1 MLPTLFV
8 VAAAAR
14 AAVLH
19 NLQCT
24 AGQLSTSEIPGSRRF
39 HSTSWTARA
48 ASRETLFFTFSG
60 GYSSRHRRV
69 SRSLYTKFHIVA
81 TSLLLSVGPASPVMC
96 STKILPQPPPDS
108 SGYQT
113 FQLYWWA
120 TRRIDSLHSQAARKR
135 NCFLSEVCMCSPCLA
150 LPCLALPCLALPC
163 LAFPLNTTPTGRHIL
178 SAERVHSVHSVH
190 SVHRYLKRATSDLRF
205 VVDPCCT
212 ATMTQIQ
219 CTLIRTRVD
228 RKRKCSSCEG
238 AEAEGM
244 SCIYIVSIY
253 IPFMYTN
260 NNRYHTYDV

>member
-81 TSLLLSVGPASPVMC
+81 TSLLLSAEPAPPLMC
-96 STKILPQPPPDS
+96 STKLLPWS
-108 SGYQT
+108 SHGCAG
-113 FQLYWWA
+113 FSD
-120 TRRIDSLHSQAARKR
+120 IP
-135 NCFLSEVCMCSPCLA
+135 VV
-150 LPCLALPCLALPC
+150 
-163 LAFPLNTTPTGRHIL
+163 
-178 SAERVHSVHSVH
+178 RVGGLQ
-190 SVHRYLKRATSDLRF
+190 Y
-205 VVDPCCT
+205 
-212 ATMTQIQ
+212 
-219 CTLIRTRVD
+219 
-228 RKRKCSSCEG
+228 
-238 AEAEGM
+238 
-244 SCIYIVSIY
+244 
-253 IPFMYTN
+253 
-260 NNRYHTYDV
+260 